1 MQSYC
6 NHIAIISKLAGRI
19 IFHFLCGKREIEGK
33 RGVYLRSD
41 RVDSCGVSCGD
52 FLEISGFLGKCAQEE
67 QGSFIWEAARDL
79 FIAGH
84 AYLYTIYI

>member
-1 MQSYC
+1 VKTSASVFT
-6 NHIAIISKLAGRI
+6 IRS
-19 IFHFLCGKREIEGK
+19 CGFVWRALVGN
-33 RGVYLRSD
+33 
-41 RVDSCGVSCGD
+41 SCGVSCGD